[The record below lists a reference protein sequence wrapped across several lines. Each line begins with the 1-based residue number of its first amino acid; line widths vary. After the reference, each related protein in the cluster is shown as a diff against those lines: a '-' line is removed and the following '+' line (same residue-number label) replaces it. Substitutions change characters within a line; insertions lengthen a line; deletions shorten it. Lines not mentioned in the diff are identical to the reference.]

1 MSFYDD
7 ASWVLIPE
15 GIKEDVVYAQ
25 KPTDGLG
32 DLTFTRASDATR
44 TNSAG
49 EIERTPWNLQSNSE
63 MFTLSNWTK
72 ILTTI
77 VANTIT
83 APNGTLTADTLRST
97 VNGTSTRYRLYGEVN
112 VVSGVTYTGSYYL
125 KKANHRWIQIVAPN
139 NFNTAAWANFDLEEG
154 VIGNKGAGVVA
165 IIQSIGDGWYR
176 CSVTGVA
183 TATASDTNFN
193 LVLTNNTN
201 SARYPAYI
209 STTAEDVCYVWGAQ
223 VVEGTDAKPY
233 FATTNRQDVPR
244 LDYRNADGTLNSC
257 PRLLLEPQRTNSIR
271 NSTMV
276 GAVAG
281 SPGTL
286 PTNWLN
292 SQTAGLSRQII
303 GVGTENGLQYIDLR
317 FFGTT
322 NTGDGIRI
330 DLETGTS
337 IAAATGQTWAY
348 SLYAKLISG
357 TIPTTSFFFFERNAL
372 GSSVTSGGVA
382 FLPTSTLSRF
392 NSTRTLSGGVTV
404 AFVQTS
410 LSITTANATAY
421 DFTIRIA
428 APQMELGAYA
438 TTFIPTTTAAV
449 TRLID
454 VPQKS
459 GISSLIGQTEGTIFA
474 EVYISQLQ
482 GAVAR
487 TFIDIGSTNNRI
499 FLGFTGGASNTV
511 RLQIDT
517 LVNTVRVDFRAVIA
531 SVGTIKVAAAYKNG
545 DCALY
550 VNGVAGTQLENNS
563 FSFTTLSNLVVG
575 QTISGTALLND
586 SIAQAALF
594 TRRLTNAELAAITT
608 L

>member
-1 MSFYDD
+1 MSFYDE

-49 EIERTPWNLQSNSE
+49 LIERTPWNLITFSE
-63 MFTLSNWTK
+63 MFSDASWTK
-72 ILTTI
+72 SNATI
-77 VANTIT
+77 GVNTAT
-83 APNGTLTADTLRST
+83 APNGTLTADNVSLTASGAFMRKLLNIDSARSYTLSSYFKKSAT
-97 VNGTSTRYRLYGEVN
+97 TGTKTFGFYYN
-112 VVSGVTYTGSYYL
+112 NNAGS
-125 KKANHRWIQIVAPN
+125 PN
-139 NFNTAAWANFDLEEG
+139 NGNFTAVIDLTNLTIVTTSGGTLTTGRPTILSSTLEF
-154 VIGNKGAGVVA
+154 VGN
-165 IIQSIGDGWYR
+165 GWYR
-176 CSVTGVA
+176 ASVAFTTG
-183 TATASDTNFN
+183 TAAGS
-193 LVLTNNTN
+193 TN
-201 SARYPAYI
+201 SEIGY
-209 STTAEDVCYVWGAQ
+209 STVGGVLVDFDAWGAQ
-223 VVEGTDAKPY
+223 LVEGTDAKPY

-244 LDYRNADGTLNSC
+244 LDYRNADGSLNSC

-281 SPGTL
+281 TPGTL
-286 PTNWLN
+286 PTNWVN
-292 SQTAGLSRQII
+292 SQTAGLSRQIV
-303 GVGTENGLQYIDLR
+303 GVGTENGLPYIDFR

-357 TIPTTSFFFFERNAL
+357 TIPTTSFVFFERNAG
-372 GSSVTSGGVA
+372 GSAVTSGGVA

-438 TTFIPTTTAAV
+438 STFIPTTTAAV
-449 TRLID
+449 TRLAD
-454 VPQKS
+454 VFSRNNVFTNGFITAAGGTWFVDLTSNIAVNATSDNVGAGFELGDSAGTANNAWKFRQGGGSQRLNIWNIVGGTSNP
-459 GISSLIGQTEGTIFA
+459 IYSSTADAMKYAIKWNGTTADIFA
-474 EVYISQLQ
+474 
-482 GAVAR
+482 
-487 TFIDIGSTNNRI
+487 
-499 FLGFTGGASNTV
+499 
-511 RLQIDT
+511 
-517 LVNTVRVDFRAVIA
+517 
-531 SVGTIKVAAAYKNG
+531 
-545 DCALY
+545 
-550 VNGVAGTQLENNS
+550 NGVKVISAT
-563 FSFTTLSNLVVG
+563 SFTATNMEFLRYVANQRPTQMVQS
-575 QTISGTALLND
+575 
-586 SIAQAALF
+586 ALF
-594 TRRLTNAELAAITT
+594 PTPLTDAQCIQLTT
-608 L
+608 